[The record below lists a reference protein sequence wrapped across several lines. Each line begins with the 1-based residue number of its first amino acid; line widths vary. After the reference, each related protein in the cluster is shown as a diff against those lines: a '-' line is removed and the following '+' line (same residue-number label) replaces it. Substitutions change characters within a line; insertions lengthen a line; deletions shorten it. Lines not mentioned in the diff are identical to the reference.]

1 MALPACDHEELIA
14 WRRTTG
20 TLWAYCPECHRLWRL
35 IESAAAPARS
45 AELVAGAMDANV
57 EVR

>member
-1 MALPACDHEELIA
+1 MALPACGHEELIA

-20 TLWAYCPECHRLWRL
+20 TLWAWCPECKRLWRL
-35 IESAAAPARS
+35 IESVTAPSGS
-45 AELVAGAMDANV
+45 AELVTGLMDANV